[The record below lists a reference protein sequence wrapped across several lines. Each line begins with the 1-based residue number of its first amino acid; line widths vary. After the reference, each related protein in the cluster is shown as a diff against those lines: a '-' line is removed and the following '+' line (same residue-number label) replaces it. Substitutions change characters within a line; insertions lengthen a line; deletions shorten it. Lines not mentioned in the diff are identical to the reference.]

1 MKHLFSIALLGLL
14 LFLLSCN
21 AHKSKYPTVVITTG
35 YGKITAELYNDKA
48 PKTVAAFLANVKAGV
63 YKDGSFYRALKEDAG
78 YPSGVVQ
85 GGINQTHNERM
96 ASLPFIEHEA
106 PSATGLSH
114 TNGTLSMARTTP
126 GSAKTEFFICLGD
139 QTQFDNSRRTQ
150 PDGLGYAAFGRVIDG
165 MDVVNSIH
173 AAKTNGEAII
183 DKIEIKDITV
193 E

>member
-1 MKHLFSIALLGLL
+1 MKNLLYGVVILA
-14 LFLLSCN
+14 FVTCTGK
-21 AHKSKYPTVVITTG
+21 KSKYPTVVIETN

-63 YKDGSFYRALKEDAG
+63 YKDGSFYRALQEESQDPA
-78 YPSGVVQ
+78 YRQGVVQ
-85 GGINQTHNERM
+85 GGINQTHNEKL

-114 TNGTLSMARTTP
+114 TNGVLSMARTTP

-165 MDVVNSIH
+165 MDVVRNIH
-173 AAKTNGEAII
+173 AAKTDGETIV
-183 DKIEIKDITV
+183 DKVEIKDIV
-193 E
+193 LQ